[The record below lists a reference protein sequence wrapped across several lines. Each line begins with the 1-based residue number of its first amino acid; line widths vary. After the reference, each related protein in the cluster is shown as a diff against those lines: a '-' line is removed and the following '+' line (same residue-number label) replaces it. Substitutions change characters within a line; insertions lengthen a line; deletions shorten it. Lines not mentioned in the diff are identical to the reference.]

1 MDSSLFVLIFISL
14 ALVLLLMVV
23 TKLTHPRLNK
33 HHFQKKWEEI
43 ESESNMQMAVIKADS
58 LLDEALRH
66 ANIKGSTMGERL
78 NNSRGL
84 LRDINGAWS
93 AHKMRNR
100 LVHETAGNSGQA
112 EAKRA
117 LGNFKKALKDLGAL

>member
-1 MDSSLFVLIFISL
+1 MDSNFLVLLVISL

-23 TKLTHPRLNK
+23 TKITHPKLNK
-33 HHFQKKWEEI
+33 HHFEKKWSEV
-43 ESESNMQMAVIKADS
+43 ESETNLQMAVIKADS

-100 LVHETAGNSGQA
+100 LVHETNSGSA
-112 EAKRA
+112 EPEAKRA
-117 LGNFKKALKDLGAL
+117 LKSFKKALKDLGAL

>member
-1 MDSSLFVLIFISL
+1 MDSSLLVLIGICL

-23 TKLTHPRLNK
+23 TKLTHPKLNK
-33 HHFQKKWEEI
+33 HHFQKRWSDV
-43 ESESNMQMAVIKADS
+43 ESETNLQMAVIKADS

-66 ANIKGSTMGERL
+66 AKIKGSTMGERL

-93 AHKMRNR
+93 AHKMRNK
-100 LVHETAGNSGQA
+100 LVHETINQLSDS
-112 EAKRA
+112 EYKRS
-117 LGNFKKALKDLGAL
+117 LRNFKKALKDLGAL